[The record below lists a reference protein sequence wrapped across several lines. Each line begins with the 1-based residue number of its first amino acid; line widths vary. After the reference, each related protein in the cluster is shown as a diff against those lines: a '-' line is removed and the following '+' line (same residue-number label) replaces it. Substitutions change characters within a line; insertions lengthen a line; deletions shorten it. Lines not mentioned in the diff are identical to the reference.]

1 MGEFFRFK
9 KMISLTLIKVLYVIG
24 VVVLTVAG
32 LIIMFGGAGYGE
44 GALAFIY
51 GLGVIVLG
59 NLVWRLI
66 CEAGILLFALYD
78 EVKSINEKLSK

>member
-24 VVVLTVAG
+24 VVVLTIAG
-32 LIIMFGGAGYGE
+32 LIIMFGGARYGE